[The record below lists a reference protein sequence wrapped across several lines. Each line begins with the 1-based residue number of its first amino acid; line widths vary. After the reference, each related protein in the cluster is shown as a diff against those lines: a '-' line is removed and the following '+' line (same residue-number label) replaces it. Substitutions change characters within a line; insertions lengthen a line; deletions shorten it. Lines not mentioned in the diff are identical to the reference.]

1 MMNAGGV
8 IFDNL
13 PMLFAIGSAVGL
25 ASESGIAALSAAV
38 SVFVT
43 NITIST
49 VLSIT
54 PEMASQGGKYAMVV
68 GIPTLQMGVFGG
80 LICGILAAWC
90 YNRFHTMQ
98 LPEFLGFF
106 SGKRFVAIAT
116 AFLSFLMGLLLPYV
130 WQHIQA
136 GIDALS
142 VIVNGDNQAASTFIF
157 GLVERALIPLG
168 LHHIWYPSFWYSFGD
183 YTTQAG
189 QVIHGDQTIWFKMLE
204 EGVKSFS
211 SDTYQNAGKFMQ
223 GEFPL
228 MLFALPAA
236 CLAMYHE
243 AHTKNKKIAA
253 GILFSAALT
262 CFLTGITEPVE
273 FTFIFVA
280 PILYVFN
287 AIMAGLAYMTM
298 YLLHAH
304 IAKSF
309 SAGFIDYLSFGI
321 LPSFNGYQTN
331 FLSAIIIGIPMALIY
346 YFTFRF
352 VIRRFDVKT
361 PGRTEVTAS
370 ANDKSD
376 SELATEII
384 GLLGGAQNI
393 DSVGSCITRLRL
405 EVAKSDAV
413 DRDGLNGLGARG
425 VVFVGDNGIQGAVL
439 KKVSII
445 DVAKHAGVSVST
457 VSLVLRQKGKI
468 SEATIEKVNAAITTL
483 GYVHNVAAANLRANT
498 SNLIGLILRDFSD
511 SFSIKIRQCPLP
523 LVAVSQSL
531 LDEKCNLVMRDNRQA
546 ANLAARYLIE
556 RGHRTIAYI
565 GGREG
570 CLIREQRLLGF
581 RSAMTQNGL
590 VWRDDYSPACSD
602 DTQAAAMA
610 TRQLLE
616 KNSSITALLCHSP
629 DAMIG
634 SISGIHQVGRT
645 VGKDVFLTQQV
656 ALIGFEDML
665 HVNLTSPSFTYVSS
679 ASDETGRQAA
689 GLIIRKLKEPDL
701 QTQRITLSGQLIARE
716 SA

>member
-1 MMNAGGV
+1 MSLISGFVKSLSKLSMIGRALMLPISLLPAAGLLLAFGDKFHLPLMMNAGGV

-98 LPEFLGFF
+98 LP
-106 SGKRFVAIAT
+106 
-116 AFLSFLMGLLLPYV
+116 YV
-130 WQHIQA
+130 WQHIQS

-142 VIVNGDNQAASTFIF
+142 VVVNGDNQAASTFIF

-405 EVAKSDAV
+405 EVAKSEAV

-425 VVFVGDNGIQGAVL
+425 VVFVGDNGIQVIFGARAQF
-439 KKVSII
+439 I
-445 DVAKHAGVSVST
+445 AQTMST
-457 VSLVLRQKGKI
+457 
-468 SEATIEKVNAAITTL
+468 
-483 GYVHNVAAANLRANT
+483 
-498 SNLIGLILRDFSD
+498 
-511 SFSIKIRQCPLP
+511 
-523 LVAVSQSL
+523 
-531 LDEKCNLVMRDNRQA
+531 
-546 ANLAARYLIE
+546 
-556 RGHRTIAYI
+556 
-565 GGREG
+565 
-570 CLIREQRLLGF
+570 
-581 RSAMTQNGL
+581 
-590 VWRDDYSPACSD
+590 
-602 DTQAAAMA
+602 
-610 TRQLLE
+610 
-616 KNSSITALLCHSP
+616 
-629 DAMIG
+629 MIG
-634 SISGIHQVGRT
+634 
-645 VGKDVFLTQQV
+645 K
-656 ALIGFEDML
+656 
-665 HVNLTSPSFTYVSS
+665 
-679 ASDETGRQAA
+679 
-689 GLIIRKLKEPDL
+689 
-701 QTQRITLSGQLIARE
+701 
-716 SA
+716 

>member
-1 MMNAGGV
+1 MLPISLLPAAGLLLAFGDKFHLPLMMNAGGV

-38 SVFVT
+38 SVFIT
-43 NITIST
+43 NITIGT

-54 PEMASQGGKYAMVV
+54 PEMASSGGKYAMVV

-90 YNRFHTMQ
+90 YNRFHNMQ

-116 AFLSFLMGLLLPYV
+116 AFLSFILGLALPYV

-142 VIVNGDNQAASTFIF
+142 LIVNGDNQAASTFIF

-183 YTTQAG
+183 YTTATG

-211 SDTYQNAGKFMQ
+211 SDTYHNAGKFMQ

-243 AHTKNKKIAA
+243 ANTRNNKIAF

-280 PILYVFN
+280 PVLYVFN
-287 AIMAGLAYMTM
+287 AIMAGLSYMCM

-309 SAGFIDYLSFGI
+309 SAGLIDYISFGI
-321 LPSFNGYQTN
+321 LPSFNGYETN
-331 FLSAIIIGIPMALIY
+331 YLNAIIVGVPMGLIY
-346 YFTFRF
+346 YFTFRY

-361 PGRTEVTAS
+361 PGRADIAVNAD
-370 ANDKSD
+370 DKTD
-376 SELATEII
+376 AELATDII
-384 GLLGGAQNI
+384 QLLGGADNI
-393 DSVGSCITRLRL
+393 NSVGSCITRLRL
-405 EVAKSDAV
+405 EVDKAGLV
-413 DRDGLNGLGARG
+413 DRDGLNSVGARG
-425 VVFVGDNGIQGAVL
+425 VVFVGDSGIQVIFGARAQF
-439 KKVSII
+439 IAQTI
-445 DVAKHAGVSVST
+445 ST
-457 VSLVLRQKGKI
+457 MTGK
-468 SEATIEKVNAAITTL
+468 
-483 GYVHNVAAANLRANT
+483 
-498 SNLIGLILRDFSD
+498 
-511 SFSIKIRQCPLP
+511 
-523 LVAVSQSL
+523 
-531 LDEKCNLVMRDNRQA
+531 
-546 ANLAARYLIE
+546 
-556 RGHRTIAYI
+556 
-565 GGREG
+565 
-570 CLIREQRLLGF
+570 
-581 RSAMTQNGL
+581 
-590 VWRDDYSPACSD
+590 
-602 DTQAAAMA
+602 
-610 TRQLLE
+610 
-616 KNSSITALLCHSP
+616 
-629 DAMIG
+629 
-634 SISGIHQVGRT
+634 
-645 VGKDVFLTQQV
+645 
-656 ALIGFEDML
+656 
-665 HVNLTSPSFTYVSS
+665 
-679 ASDETGRQAA
+679 
-689 GLIIRKLKEPDL
+689 
-701 QTQRITLSGQLIARE
+701 
-716 SA
+716 

>member
-1 MMNAGGV
+1 MTLLSGLVKSLSKLSMIGRALMLPISLLPAAGLLLAFGNKFELPLMMNAGGV

-25 ASESGIAALSAAV
+25 AAESGIAALSAAV

-43 NITIST
+43 NITIGT
-49 VLSIT
+49 MLHIT
-54 PEMASQGGKYAMVV
+54 PEMAALGGKYAMVV

-90 YNRFHTMQ
+90 YNRFHTLQ

-116 AFLSFLMGLLLPYV
+116 AFLSFLLGLLMPYV

-183 YTTQAG
+183 YVTKTG

-211 SDTYQNAGKFMQ
+211 SNGYQNAGKFMQ
-223 GEFPL
+223 GEYPL

-243 AHTKNKKIAA
+243 AHTRNKKIAF

-280 PILYVFN
+280 PLLYVFN

-309 SAGFIDYLSFGI
+309 SAGLIDYISFGI
-321 LPSFNGYQTN
+321 VPSLNGYQTHY
-331 FLSAIIIGIPMALIY
+331 LSAVIVGVPMALIY

-352 VIRRFDVKT
+352 VIRRFNVKT
-361 PGRTEVTAS
+361 PGRTDVTATTD
-370 ANDKSD
+370 DKTD
-376 SELATEII
+376 AELASEII
-384 GLLGGAQNI
+384 VLLGGEKNI
-393 DSVGSCITRLRL
+393 RSVGACITRLRL
-405 EVAKSDAV
+405 EVVNSHDV
-413 DRDGLNGLGARG
+413 DREGLNNLGARG
-425 VVFVGDNGIQGAVL
+425 VVFVGDNGIQIIFGA
-439 KKVSII
+439 
-445 DVAKHAGVSVST
+445 
-457 VSLVLRQKGKI
+457 
-468 SEATIEKVNAAITTL
+468 
-483 GYVHNVAAANLRANT
+483 RAQ
-498 SNLIGLILRDFSD
+498 F
-511 SFSIKIRQCPLP
+511 
-523 LVAVSQSL
+523 
-531 LDEKCNLVMRDNRQA
+531 
-546 ANLAARYLIE
+546 
-556 RGHRTIAYI
+556 IA
-565 GGREG
+565 
-570 CLIREQRLLGF
+570 Q
-581 RSAMTQNGL
+581 
-590 VWRDDYSPACSD
+590 
-602 DTQAAAMA
+602 
-610 TRQLLE
+610 
-616 KNSSITALLCHSP
+616 
-629 DAMIG
+629 
-634 SISGIHQVGRT
+634 
-645 VGKDVFLTQQV
+645 
-656 ALIGFEDML
+656 
-665 HVNLTSPSFTYVSS
+665 
-679 ASDETGRQAA
+679 
-689 GLIIRKLKEPDL
+689 
-701 QTQRITLSGQLIARE
+701 TLSGMTG
-716 SA
+716 

>member
-1 MMNAGGV
+1 MGLLSGIVKSLSKLSMIGRALMLPISLLPAAGLLLAFGDKFHLPLMMNAGGV

-43 NITIST
+43 NITIGT
-49 VLSIT
+49 VLGIT

-90 YNRFHTMQ
+90 YNRFHAMQ

-116 AFLSFLMGLLLPYV
+116 AVLSFLLGLLLPYV

-142 VIVNGDNQAASTFIF
+142 TVVNGDNQAASTFIF

-243 AHTKNKKIAA
+243 ANSKNKKITF

-287 AIMAGLAYMTM
+287 AIMAGLAYMCM
-298 YLLHAH
+298 FLLHAH

-309 SAGFIDYLSFGI
+309 SAGMIDYISFGI

-331 FLSAIIIGIPMALIY
+331 FLSAAIVGVPMAIIY

-352 VIRRFDVKT
+352 VIRRFDIKT
-361 PGRTEVTAS
+361 PGRADVVAD
-370 ANDKSD
+370 AKDKTD
-376 SELATEII
+376 TELATEII
-384 GLLGGAQNI
+384 ALLGGAQNI

-405 EVAKSDAV
+405 EVTQGDKV
-413 DRDGLNGLGARG
+413 DKDGLNGVGARG
-425 VVFVGDNGIQGAVL
+425 VVFVGDKGIQVIFGARAQF
-439 KKVSII
+439 I
-445 DVAKHAGVSVST
+445 AQTMST
-457 VSLVLRQKGKI
+457 
-468 SEATIEKVNAAITTL
+468 
-483 GYVHNVAAANLRANT
+483 
-498 SNLIGLILRDFSD
+498 
-511 SFSIKIRQCPLP
+511 
-523 LVAVSQSL
+523 
-531 LDEKCNLVMRDNRQA
+531 
-546 ANLAARYLIE
+546 
-556 RGHRTIAYI
+556 
-565 GGREG
+565 
-570 CLIREQRLLGF
+570 
-581 RSAMTQNGL
+581 
-590 VWRDDYSPACSD
+590 
-602 DTQAAAMA
+602 
-610 TRQLLE
+610 
-616 KNSSITALLCHSP
+616 
-629 DAMIG
+629 MIG
-634 SISGIHQVGRT
+634 
-645 VGKDVFLTQQV
+645 K
-656 ALIGFEDML
+656 
-665 HVNLTSPSFTYVSS
+665 
-679 ASDETGRQAA
+679 
-689 GLIIRKLKEPDL
+689 
-701 QTQRITLSGQLIARE
+701 
-716 SA
+716 

>member
-1 MMNAGGV
+1 MTLLSGLVKSLSKLSMIGRALMLPISLLPAAGLLLAFGNKFELPLMMNAGGV

-25 ASESGIAALSAAV
+25 AAESGIAALSAAV

-43 NITIST
+43 NITIGT
-49 VLSIT
+49 MLHIT
-54 PEMASQGGKYAMVV
+54 PEMAAQGGKYAMVV

-90 YNRFHTMQ
+90 YNRFHTLQ

-116 AFLSFLMGLLLPYV
+116 AFLSFLLGLLMPYV

-183 YTTQAG
+183 YVTKTG

-211 SDTYQNAGKFMQ
+211 SNGYQNAGKFMQ
-223 GEFPL
+223 GEYPL

-243 AHTKNKKIAA
+243 AHTRNKKIAF

-280 PILYVFN
+280 PLLYVFN

-309 SAGFIDYLSFGI
+309 SAGLIDYISFGI
-321 LPSFNGYQTN
+321 VPSLNGYQTHY
-331 FLSAIIIGIPMALIY
+331 LSAVIVGVPMALIY

-352 VIRRFDVKT
+352 VIRRFNVKT
-361 PGRTEVTAS
+361 PGRTEVTATTD
-370 ANDKSD
+370 DKTD
-376 SELATEII
+376 AELASEII
-384 GLLGGAQNI
+384 VLLGGEKNI
-393 DSVGSCITRLRL
+393 RSVGACITRLRL
-405 EVAKSDAV
+405 EVVNSHDV
-413 DRDGLNGLGARG
+413 DREGLNNLGARG
-425 VVFVGDNGIQGAVL
+425 VVFVGDNGIQIIFGA
-439 KKVSII
+439 
-445 DVAKHAGVSVST
+445 
-457 VSLVLRQKGKI
+457 
-468 SEATIEKVNAAITTL
+468 
-483 GYVHNVAAANLRANT
+483 RAQ
-498 SNLIGLILRDFSD
+498 F
-511 SFSIKIRQCPLP
+511 
-523 LVAVSQSL
+523 
-531 LDEKCNLVMRDNRQA
+531 
-546 ANLAARYLIE
+546 
-556 RGHRTIAYI
+556 IA
-565 GGREG
+565 
-570 CLIREQRLLGF
+570 Q
-581 RSAMTQNGL
+581 
-590 VWRDDYSPACSD
+590 
-602 DTQAAAMA
+602 
-610 TRQLLE
+610 
-616 KNSSITALLCHSP
+616 
-629 DAMIG
+629 
-634 SISGIHQVGRT
+634 
-645 VGKDVFLTQQV
+645 
-656 ALIGFEDML
+656 
-665 HVNLTSPSFTYVSS
+665 
-679 ASDETGRQAA
+679 
-689 GLIIRKLKEPDL
+689 
-701 QTQRITLSGQLIARE
+701 TLSGMTG
-716 SA
+716 

>member
-1 MMNAGGV
+1 MSLMSGLVKSLSKLSMIGRALMLPISLLPAAGLLLAFGDKFHLPLMMNAGGV

-38 SVFVT
+38 SVFIT
-43 NITIST
+43 NITIGT

-54 PEMASQGGKYAMVV
+54 PEMASSGGKYAMVV

-90 YNRFHTMQ
+90 YNRFHNMQ

-116 AFLSFLMGLLLPYV
+116 AFLSFILGLALPYV

-142 VIVNGDNQAASTFIF
+142 LIVNGDNQAASTFIF

-183 YTTQAG
+183 YTTVTG

-211 SDTYQNAGKFMQ
+211 SDTYHNAGKFMQ

-243 AHTKNKKIAA
+243 ANTRNKKIAF

-280 PILYVFN
+280 PVLYVFN
-287 AIMAGLAYMTM
+287 AIMAGLSYMCM

-309 SAGFIDYLSFGI
+309 SAGLIDYISFGI
-321 LPSFNGYQTN
+321 LPSFNGYETN
-331 FLSAIIIGIPMALIY
+331 YLNAIIVGVPMGLIY
-346 YFTFRF
+346 YFTFRY

-361 PGRTEVTAS
+361 PGRADIAVNAD
-370 ANDKSD
+370 DKTD
-376 SELATEII
+376 AELATDII
-384 GLLGGAQNI
+384 QLLGGADNI
-393 DSVGSCITRLRL
+393 NSVGSCITRLRL
-405 EVAKSDAV
+405 EVDKAGLV
-413 DRDGLNGLGARG
+413 DRDGLNSVGARG
-425 VVFVGDNGIQGAVL
+425 VVFVGDSGIQVIFGARAQF
-439 KKVSII
+439 IAQTI
-445 DVAKHAGVSVST
+445 ST
-457 VSLVLRQKGKI
+457 MTGK
-468 SEATIEKVNAAITTL
+468 
-483 GYVHNVAAANLRANT
+483 
-498 SNLIGLILRDFSD
+498 
-511 SFSIKIRQCPLP
+511 
-523 LVAVSQSL
+523 
-531 LDEKCNLVMRDNRQA
+531 
-546 ANLAARYLIE
+546 
-556 RGHRTIAYI
+556 
-565 GGREG
+565 
-570 CLIREQRLLGF
+570 
-581 RSAMTQNGL
+581 
-590 VWRDDYSPACSD
+590 
-602 DTQAAAMA
+602 
-610 TRQLLE
+610 
-616 KNSSITALLCHSP
+616 
-629 DAMIG
+629 
-634 SISGIHQVGRT
+634 
-645 VGKDVFLTQQV
+645 
-656 ALIGFEDML
+656 
-665 HVNLTSPSFTYVSS
+665 
-679 ASDETGRQAA
+679 
-689 GLIIRKLKEPDL
+689 
-701 QTQRITLSGQLIARE
+701 
-716 SA
+716 

>member
-1 MMNAGGV
+1 MTLLSGLVKSLSKLSMIGRALMLPISLLPAAGLLLAFGNKFELPLMMNAGGV

-25 ASESGIAALSAAV
+25 AAESGIAALSAAV

-43 NITIST
+43 NITIGT
-49 VLSIT
+49 MLHIT
-54 PEMASQGGKYAMVV
+54 PEMAAQGGKYAMVV

-90 YNRFHTMQ
+90 YNRFHTLQ

-116 AFLSFLMGLLLPYV
+116 AFLSFLLGLLMPYV

-183 YTTQAG
+183 YVTKTG

-211 SDTYQNAGKFMQ
+211 SNDYQNAGKFMQ
-223 GEFPL
+223 GEYPL

-243 AHTKNKKIAA
+243 AHTRNKKIAF

-280 PILYVFN
+280 PLLYVFN

-309 SAGFIDYLSFGI
+309 SAGLIDYISFGI
-321 LPSFNGYQTN
+321 VPSLNGYQTHY
-331 FLSAIIIGIPMALIY
+331 LSAVIVGVPMALIY

-352 VIRRFDVKT
+352 VIRRFNVKT
-361 PGRTEVTAS
+361 PGRTDVTATTD
-370 ANDKSD
+370 DKTD
-376 SELATEII
+376 AELASEII
-384 GLLGGAQNI
+384 VLLGGEKNI
-393 DSVGSCITRLRL
+393 RSVGACITRLRL
-405 EVAKSDAV
+405 EVVNSHDV
-413 DRDGLNGLGARG
+413 DREGLNNLGARG
-425 VVFVGDNGIQGAVL
+425 VVFVGDNGIQIIFGA
-439 KKVSII
+439 
-445 DVAKHAGVSVST
+445 
-457 VSLVLRQKGKI
+457 
-468 SEATIEKVNAAITTL
+468 
-483 GYVHNVAAANLRANT
+483 RAQ
-498 SNLIGLILRDFSD
+498 F
-511 SFSIKIRQCPLP
+511 
-523 LVAVSQSL
+523 
-531 LDEKCNLVMRDNRQA
+531 
-546 ANLAARYLIE
+546 
-556 RGHRTIAYI
+556 IA
-565 GGREG
+565 
-570 CLIREQRLLGF
+570 Q
-581 RSAMTQNGL
+581 
-590 VWRDDYSPACSD
+590 
-602 DTQAAAMA
+602 
-610 TRQLLE
+610 
-616 KNSSITALLCHSP
+616 
-629 DAMIG
+629 
-634 SISGIHQVGRT
+634 
-645 VGKDVFLTQQV
+645 
-656 ALIGFEDML
+656 
-665 HVNLTSPSFTYVSS
+665 
-679 ASDETGRQAA
+679 
-689 GLIIRKLKEPDL
+689 
-701 QTQRITLSGQLIARE
+701 TLSGMTG
-716 SA
+716 

>member
-1 MMNAGGV
+1 MSLMSGLVKSLSKLSMIGRALMLPISLLPAAGLLLAFGDKFHLPLMMNAGGV

-38 SVFVT
+38 SVFIT
-43 NITIST
+43 NITIGT

-54 PEMASQGGKYAMVV
+54 PEMASSGGKYAMVV

-90 YNRFHTMQ
+90 YNRFHNMQ

-116 AFLSFLMGLLLPYV
+116 AFLSFILGLALPYV

-142 VIVNGDNQAASTFIF
+142 LIVNGDNQAASTFIF

-183 YTTQAG
+183 YTTATG

-211 SDTYQNAGKFMQ
+211 NDTYHNAGKFMQ

-243 AHTKNKKIAA
+243 ANTRNKKIAF

-280 PILYVFN
+280 PVLYVFN
-287 AIMAGLAYMTM
+287 AIMAGLSYMCM

-309 SAGFIDYLSFGI
+309 SAGLIDYISFGI
-321 LPSFNGYQTN
+321 LPSFNGYETN
-331 FLSAIIIGIPMALIY
+331 YLNAIIVGVPMGLIY
-346 YFTFRF
+346 YFTFRY

-361 PGRTEVTAS
+361 PGRADIAVNAD
-370 ANDKSD
+370 DKTD
-376 SELATEII
+376 AELATDII
-384 GLLGGAQNI
+384 QLLGGADNI
-393 DSVGSCITRLRL
+393 NSVGSCITRLRL
-405 EVAKSDAV
+405 EVDKAGLV
-413 DRDGLNGLGARG
+413 DRDGLNSVGARG
-425 VVFVGDNGIQGAVL
+425 VVFVGDSGIQVIFGARAQF
-439 KKVSII
+439 IAQTI
-445 DVAKHAGVSVST
+445 ST
-457 VSLVLRQKGKI
+457 MTGK
-468 SEATIEKVNAAITTL
+468 
-483 GYVHNVAAANLRANT
+483 
-498 SNLIGLILRDFSD
+498 
-511 SFSIKIRQCPLP
+511 
-523 LVAVSQSL
+523 
-531 LDEKCNLVMRDNRQA
+531 
-546 ANLAARYLIE
+546 
-556 RGHRTIAYI
+556 
-565 GGREG
+565 
-570 CLIREQRLLGF
+570 
-581 RSAMTQNGL
+581 
-590 VWRDDYSPACSD
+590 
-602 DTQAAAMA
+602 
-610 TRQLLE
+610 
-616 KNSSITALLCHSP
+616 
-629 DAMIG
+629 
-634 SISGIHQVGRT
+634 
-645 VGKDVFLTQQV
+645 
-656 ALIGFEDML
+656 
-665 HVNLTSPSFTYVSS
+665 
-679 ASDETGRQAA
+679 
-689 GLIIRKLKEPDL
+689 
-701 QTQRITLSGQLIARE
+701 
-716 SA
+716 

>member
-1 MMNAGGV
+1 MTLLSGLVKSLSKLSMIGRALMLPISLLPAAGLLLAFGNKFELPLMMNAGGV

-25 ASESGIAALSAAV
+25 TAESGIAALSAAV

-43 NITIST
+43 NITIGT
-49 VLSIT
+49 MLHIT
-54 PEMASQGGKYAMVV
+54 PEMAAQGGKYAMVV

-90 YNRFHTMQ
+90 YNRFHTLQ

-116 AFLSFLMGLLLPYV
+116 AFLSFLLGLLMPYV

-183 YTTQAG
+183 YVTKTG

-211 SDTYQNAGKFMQ
+211 SNGYQNAGKFMQ
-223 GEFPL
+223 GEYPL

-243 AHTKNKKIAA
+243 AHTRNKKIAF

-280 PILYVFN
+280 PLLYVFN

-309 SAGFIDYLSFGI
+309 SAGLIDYISFGI
-321 LPSFNGYQTN
+321 VPSLNGYQTHY
-331 FLSAIIIGIPMALIY
+331 LSAVIVGVPMALIY

-352 VIRRFDVKT
+352 VIRRFNVKT
-361 PGRTEVTAS
+361 PGRTDVTATTD
-370 ANDKSD
+370 DKTD
-376 SELATEII
+376 AELASEII
-384 GLLGGAQNI
+384 VLLGGEKNI
-393 DSVGSCITRLRL
+393 RSVGACITRLRL
-405 EVAKSDAV
+405 EVVNSHDV
-413 DRDGLNGLGARG
+413 DREGLNNLGARG
-425 VVFVGDNGIQGAVL
+425 VVFVGDNGIQIIFGA
-439 KKVSII
+439 
-445 DVAKHAGVSVST
+445 
-457 VSLVLRQKGKI
+457 
-468 SEATIEKVNAAITTL
+468 
-483 GYVHNVAAANLRANT
+483 RAQ
-498 SNLIGLILRDFSD
+498 F
-511 SFSIKIRQCPLP
+511 
-523 LVAVSQSL
+523 
-531 LDEKCNLVMRDNRQA
+531 
-546 ANLAARYLIE
+546 
-556 RGHRTIAYI
+556 IA
-565 GGREG
+565 
-570 CLIREQRLLGF
+570 Q
-581 RSAMTQNGL
+581 
-590 VWRDDYSPACSD
+590 
-602 DTQAAAMA
+602 
-610 TRQLLE
+610 
-616 KNSSITALLCHSP
+616 
-629 DAMIG
+629 
-634 SISGIHQVGRT
+634 
-645 VGKDVFLTQQV
+645 
-656 ALIGFEDML
+656 
-665 HVNLTSPSFTYVSS
+665 
-679 ASDETGRQAA
+679 
-689 GLIIRKLKEPDL
+689 
-701 QTQRITLSGQLIARE
+701 TLSGMTG
-716 SA
+716 

>member
-1 MMNAGGV
+1 MLPISLLPAAGLLLAFGDKFHLPLMMNAGGV

-38 SVFVT
+38 SVFIT
-43 NITIST
+43 NITIGT

-54 PEMASQGGKYAMVV
+54 PEMASSGGKYAIVV

-90 YNRFHTMQ
+90 YNRFHNMQ

-116 AFLSFLMGLLLPYV
+116 AFLSFILGLALPYV

-142 VIVNGDNQAASTFIF
+142 LIVNGDNQAASTFIF

-183 YTTQAG
+183 YTTATG

-211 SDTYQNAGKFMQ
+211 SDTYHNAGKFMQ

-243 AHTKNKKIAA
+243 ANTRNKKIAF

-280 PILYVFN
+280 PVLYVFN
-287 AIMAGLAYMTM
+287 AIMAGLSYMCM

-309 SAGFIDYLSFGI
+309 SAGLIDYISFGI
-321 LPSFNGYQTN
+321 LPSFNGYETN
-331 FLSAIIIGIPMALIY
+331 YLNAIIVGVPMGLIY
-346 YFTFRF
+346 YFTFRY

-361 PGRTEVTAS
+361 PGRADIAVNAD
-370 ANDKSD
+370 DKTD
-376 SELATEII
+376 AELATDII
-384 GLLGGAQNI
+384 QLLGGADNI
-393 DSVGSCITRLRL
+393 NSVGSCITRLRL
-405 EVAKSDAV
+405 EVDKAGLV
-413 DRDGLNGLGARG
+413 DRDGLNSVGARG
-425 VVFVGDNGIQGAVL
+425 VVFVGDSGIQVIFGARAQF
-439 KKVSII
+439 IAQTI
-445 DVAKHAGVSVST
+445 ST
-457 VSLVLRQKGKI
+457 MTGK
-468 SEATIEKVNAAITTL
+468 
-483 GYVHNVAAANLRANT
+483 
-498 SNLIGLILRDFSD
+498 
-511 SFSIKIRQCPLP
+511 
-523 LVAVSQSL
+523 
-531 LDEKCNLVMRDNRQA
+531 
-546 ANLAARYLIE
+546 
-556 RGHRTIAYI
+556 
-565 GGREG
+565 
-570 CLIREQRLLGF
+570 
-581 RSAMTQNGL
+581 
-590 VWRDDYSPACSD
+590 
-602 DTQAAAMA
+602 
-610 TRQLLE
+610 
-616 KNSSITALLCHSP
+616 
-629 DAMIG
+629 
-634 SISGIHQVGRT
+634 
-645 VGKDVFLTQQV
+645 
-656 ALIGFEDML
+656 
-665 HVNLTSPSFTYVSS
+665 
-679 ASDETGRQAA
+679 
-689 GLIIRKLKEPDL
+689 
-701 QTQRITLSGQLIARE
+701 
-716 SA
+716 

>member
-1 MMNAGGV
+1 MIGRALMLPISLLPAAGLLLAFGDKFHLPLMMNAGGV

-13 PMLFAIGSAVGL
+13 PMLFAIGSAVRL
-25 ASESGIAALSAAV
+25 CLKSGIAALSAAV

-116 AFLSFLMGLLLPYV
+116 AFLSFVLGLLLPYV
-130 WQHIQA
+130 WQHIQS

-142 VIVNGDNQAASTFIF
+142 VIVNGDNQAVSTFIF

-287 AIMAGLAYMTM
+287 AIMAGGGGVDLDSLGAGLYDHVPAACAYCQVVLCRFHRLPVVWHPTLFQWLSDQLPERHYHRRADGVDLLL
-298 YLLHAH
+298 YLPLCYSPFRHQNARPYR
-304 IAKSF
+304 S
-309 SAGFIDYLSFGI
+309 DRQCERQ
-321 LPSFNGYQTN
+321 NGYRN
-331 FLSAIIIGIPMALIY
+331 
-346 YFTFRF
+346 
-352 VIRRFDVKT
+352 
-361 PGRTEVTAS
+361 
-370 ANDKSD
+370 
-376 SELATEII
+376 
-384 GLLGGAQNI
+384 
-393 DSVGSCITRLRL
+393 
-405 EVAKSDAV
+405 
-413 DRDGLNGLGARG
+413 
-425 VVFVGDNGIQGAVL
+425 
-439 KKVSII
+439 
-445 DVAKHAGVSVST
+445 
-457 VSLVLRQKGKI
+457 
-468 SEATIEKVNAAITTL
+468 
-483 GYVHNVAAANLRANT
+483 
-498 SNLIGLILRDFSD
+498 
-511 SFSIKIRQCPLP
+511 
-523 LVAVSQSL
+523 
-531 LDEKCNLVMRDNRQA
+531 
-546 ANLAARYLIE
+546 
-556 RGHRTIAYI
+556 
-565 GGREG
+565 
-570 CLIREQRLLGF
+570 
-581 RSAMTQNGL
+581 
-590 VWRDDYSPACSD
+590 
-602 DTQAAAMA
+602 
-610 TRQLLE
+610 
-616 KNSSITALLCHSP
+616 CH
-629 DAMIG
+629 
-634 SISGIHQVGRT
+634 
-645 VGKDVFLTQQV
+645 
-656 ALIGFEDML
+656 
-665 HVNLTSPSFTYVSS
+665 
-679 ASDETGRQAA
+679 
-689 GLIIRKLKEPDL
+689 
-701 QTQRITLSGQLIARE
+701 
-716 SA
+716 

>member
-1 MMNAGGV
+1 MIGRALMLPISLLPAAGLLLAFGNKFELPLMMNAGGV

-25 ASESGIAALSAAV
+25 AAESGIAALSAAV

-43 NITIST
+43 NITIGT
-49 VLSIT
+49 MLHIT
-54 PEMASQGGKYAMVV
+54 PEMAAQGGKYAMVV

-90 YNRFHTMQ
+90 YNRFHTLQ

-116 AFLSFLMGLLLPYV
+116 AFLSFLLGLLMPYV

-183 YTTQAG
+183 YVTKTG

-211 SDTYQNAGKFMQ
+211 SNGYQNAGKFMQ
-223 GEFPL
+223 GEYPL

-243 AHTKNKKIAA
+243 AHTRNKKIAF

-280 PILYVFN
+280 PLLYVFN

-309 SAGFIDYLSFGI
+309 SAGLIDYISFGI
-321 LPSFNGYQTN
+321 VPSLNGYQTHY
-331 FLSAIIIGIPMALIY
+331 LSAVIVGVPMALIY

-352 VIRRFDVKT
+352 VIRRFNVKT
-361 PGRTEVTAS
+361 PGRTDVTATTD
-370 ANDKSD
+370 DKTD
-376 SELATEII
+376 AELASEII
-384 GLLGGAQNI
+384 VLLGGEKNI
-393 DSVGSCITRLRL
+393 RSMGACITRLRL
-405 EVAKSDAV
+405 EVVNSHDV
-413 DRDGLNGLGARG
+413 DREGLNNLGARG
-425 VVFVGDNGIQGAVL
+425 VVFVGDNGIQIIFGA
-439 KKVSII
+439 
-445 DVAKHAGVSVST
+445 
-457 VSLVLRQKGKI
+457 
-468 SEATIEKVNAAITTL
+468 
-483 GYVHNVAAANLRANT
+483 RAQ
-498 SNLIGLILRDFSD
+498 F
-511 SFSIKIRQCPLP
+511 
-523 LVAVSQSL
+523 
-531 LDEKCNLVMRDNRQA
+531 
-546 ANLAARYLIE
+546 
-556 RGHRTIAYI
+556 IA
-565 GGREG
+565 
-570 CLIREQRLLGF
+570 Q
-581 RSAMTQNGL
+581 
-590 VWRDDYSPACSD
+590 
-602 DTQAAAMA
+602 
-610 TRQLLE
+610 
-616 KNSSITALLCHSP
+616 
-629 DAMIG
+629 
-634 SISGIHQVGRT
+634 
-645 VGKDVFLTQQV
+645 
-656 ALIGFEDML
+656 
-665 HVNLTSPSFTYVSS
+665 
-679 ASDETGRQAA
+679 
-689 GLIIRKLKEPDL
+689 
-701 QTQRITLSGQLIARE
+701 TLSGMTG
-716 SA
+716 

>member
-1 MMNAGGV
+1 MTLLSGLVKSLSKLSMIGRALMLPISLLPAAGLLLAFGNKFELPLMMNAGGV

-25 ASESGIAALSAAV
+25 AAESGIAALSAAV

-43 NITIST
+43 NITIGT
-49 VLSIT
+49 MLHIT
-54 PEMASQGGKYAMVV
+54 PEMAAQGGKYAMVV

-90 YNRFHTMQ
+90 YNRFHTLQ

-116 AFLSFLMGLLLPYV
+116 AFLSFLLGLLMPYV

-183 YTTQAG
+183 YVTKTG

-211 SDTYQNAGKFMQ
+211 SNGYQNAGKFMQ
-223 GEFPL
+223 GEYPL

-243 AHTKNKKIAA
+243 AHTRNKKIAF

-280 PILYVFN
+280 PLLYVFN

-309 SAGFIDYLSFGI
+309 SAGLIDYISFGI
-321 LPSFNGYQTN
+321 VPSLNGYQTHY
-331 FLSAIIIGIPMALIY
+331 LSAVIVGVPMALIY

-352 VIRRFDVKT
+352 VIRRFNVKT
-361 PGRTEVTAS
+361 PGRTDVTATTD
-370 ANDKSD
+370 DKTD
-376 SELATEII
+376 AELASEII
-384 GLLGGAQNI
+384 VLLGGEKNI
-393 DSVGSCITRLRL
+393 RSVGACITRLRL
-405 EVAKSDAV
+405 EVVNSNDV
-413 DRDGLNGLGARG
+413 DREGLNNLGARG
-425 VVFVGDNGIQGAVL
+425 VVFVGDNGIQIIFGA
-439 KKVSII
+439 
-445 DVAKHAGVSVST
+445 
-457 VSLVLRQKGKI
+457 
-468 SEATIEKVNAAITTL
+468 
-483 GYVHNVAAANLRANT
+483 RAQ
-498 SNLIGLILRDFSD
+498 F
-511 SFSIKIRQCPLP
+511 
-523 LVAVSQSL
+523 
-531 LDEKCNLVMRDNRQA
+531 
-546 ANLAARYLIE
+546 
-556 RGHRTIAYI
+556 IA
-565 GGREG
+565 
-570 CLIREQRLLGF
+570 Q
-581 RSAMTQNGL
+581 
-590 VWRDDYSPACSD
+590 
-602 DTQAAAMA
+602 
-610 TRQLLE
+610 
-616 KNSSITALLCHSP
+616 
-629 DAMIG
+629 
-634 SISGIHQVGRT
+634 
-645 VGKDVFLTQQV
+645 
-656 ALIGFEDML
+656 
-665 HVNLTSPSFTYVSS
+665 
-679 ASDETGRQAA
+679 
-689 GLIIRKLKEPDL
+689 
-701 QTQRITLSGQLIARE
+701 TLSGMTG
-716 SA
+716 